1 MGFEMILNLFVE
13 HPVAAIVCLLIG
25 GGIMFGVFA
34 GFTGIVFFTKYLM
47 PAKILYSVI
56 SILCHFKKLVFL
68 YLKREKSKDI
78 FLFK

>member
-34 GFTGIVFFTKYLM
+34 GFTGIVFFTKYWFLLI
-47 PAKILYSVI
+47 ILGIGIFFVW
-56 SILCHFKKLVFL
+56 ILLEL
-68 YLKREKSKDI
+68 GLSQRY
-78 FLFK
+78 